1 MHTALTFCLGH
12 TLHAVYAALEFEPRV
27 HLVACYAEH
36 DLLVAAEFGL
46 GFVHD
51 LGLPAALVG
60 VHRVHA
66 VEVSSKQRAFLAA
79 CTAANLNVDVLL
91 VVRVLGQQQDLQL
104 VLQTGNVAFRLLQL
118 LLRQLLHVRVGQH
131 FGRVRERALCLLVFA
146 ERGDDRLEFVALA
159 QQPGCPVRVVV

>member
-1 MHTALTFCLGH
+1 M
-12 TLHAVYAALEFEPRV
+12 YAALELEPRV
-27 HLVACYAEH
+27 HLVACHAEH
-36 DLLVAAEFGL
+36 DLLIAAQLGL

-66 VEVSSKQRAFLAA
+66 VQVSGKQRAFLAA
-79 CTAANLNVDVLL
+79 CTAANLNVDILL

-104 VLQTGNVAFRLLQL
+104 SLQTGNVALGLLQL

-146 ERGDDRLEFVALA
+146 ERGDDRLKFVALT
-159 QQPGCPVRVVV
+159 QQPGRPVGIVV